1 MKWIGAWAEHFREGQ
16 MANGSFAGES
26 EKQQKGSEKLAEKW
40 YTGRVQ
46 KKRIAIYRKS
56 LSRRVFKASCTSA
69 FSRIFAVN
77 YNVAML

>member
-46 KKRIAIYRKS
+46 KKGS
-56 LSRRVFKASCTSA
+56 QFTG
-69 FSRIFAVN
+69 N
-77 YNVAML
+77 H